1 MDNQQEIKFYEIEFK
16 DGYSMAIK
24 GIRQPTVKEAQD
36 FYDRTIGLNKTGLA
50 RTDATTVVNV
60 LDITEDETK
69 HFFDTRNIDNWE
81 VFGIFGQN

>member
-1 MDNQQEIKFYEIEFK
+1 MNVQQEIKFYEIEFK

-24 GIRQPTVKEAQD
+24 GIRQPTIEEAQD
-36 FYDRTIGLNKTGLA
+36 FYDKTIGFDKTSLA